1 MSVYPKATVTNKG
14 LEMIAESNAQS
25 AALIFTCVK
34 LGDGDADDGEL
45 TDLISP
51 KLTTELTEKSNEGN
65 GQLKVTFTVSNDTLE
80 KGFRLKEIGVFA
92 KVGEDGQE
100 YLFAYT
106 NGGNYT
112 DWLPDKTNPIDSFIV
127 DFNLVTGNAENVQV
141 NLNKTGY
148 VTEVRA
154 KELISIHNIDETAH
168 NDIRASLALG
178 GAASF
183 LLRQESTTY
192 EVGDV
197 VYSPLLKR
205 YQRLEC
211 VVGGTSNVG
220 ALDTSFSATGEVIID
235 GGCTWLVI
243 DSRDGTP
250 VGAVRGSLYVPK
262 GYILANGAE
271 VPRADYPRLVAFADE
286 NELWVD
292 NQSTTE
298 TIRVVGT
305 WSKGA
310 NVFTVADDTNLDKLH
325 VGDAITG
332 PGLATG
338 TVVTLLVPNYYT
350 KKFTVQ
356 ISAATISAGTEVTVT
371 VDRPAFTE
379 GMFGKGDGKT
389 TFVLPNYVDK
399 MAQFTD
405 HPGISLQAGL
415 PNIRGTV
422 NGMVNMTT
430 QYKALSYDHLNT
442 DSGLSWNSST
452 SYNSIV
458 LNAANCNSIYGNS
471 DTVQPPAITLY
482 PIIRY

>member
-92 KVGEDGQE
+92 KVGENGQE

-183 LLRQESTTY
+183 LLRQESTNY

-220 ALDTSFSATGEVIID
+220 ALNVSS
-235 GGCTWLVI
+235 
-243 DSRDGTP
+243 
-250 VGAVRGSLYVPK
+250 
-262 GYILANGAE
+262 
-271 VPRADYPRLVAFADE
+271 
-286 NELWVD
+286 
-292 NQSTTE
+292 STT
-298 TIRVVGT
+298 G
-305 WSKGA
+305 G
-310 NVFTVADDTNLDKLH
+310 
-325 VGDAITG
+325 
-332 PGLATG
+332 
-338 TVVTLLVPNYYT
+338 
-350 KKFTVQ
+350 
-356 ISAATISAGTEVTVT
+356 
-371 VDRPAFTE
+371 
-379 GMFGKGDGKT
+379 
-389 TFVLPNYVDK
+389 
-399 MAQFTD
+399 
-405 HPGISLQAGL
+405 
-415 PNIRGTV
+415 
-422 NGMVNMTT
+422 
-430 QYKALSYDHLNT
+430 
-442 DSGLSWNSST
+442 
-452 SYNSIV
+452 
-458 LNAANCNSIYGNS
+458 
-471 DTVQPPAITLY
+471 
-482 PIIRY
+482 